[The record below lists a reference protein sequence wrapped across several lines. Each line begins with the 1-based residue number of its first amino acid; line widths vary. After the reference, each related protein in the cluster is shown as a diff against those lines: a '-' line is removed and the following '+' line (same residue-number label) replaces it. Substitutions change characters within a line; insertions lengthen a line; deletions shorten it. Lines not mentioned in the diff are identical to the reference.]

1 MRRPNARESEL
12 SFDGTFV
19 GSDWVQWSIRLIRSI
34 ATTVLDCAGRYRISM
49 CASTMRNLWSS
60 VGRRAQV
67 RRSTTATLWLRVD
80 HVRLIVSHCVLCI
93 DLVAGSTISRC
104 DTFHSRMNSRRSVA
118 GLQLA
123 REVSSSS
130 HTIKML
136 ELVCSCVCSWGECQ
150 LTHDEQDTLQPTTRT
165 LMSSSRVYVS

>member
-1 MRRPNARESEL
+1 LRRPNARERERAL
-12 SFDGTFV
+12 VRWHIRWIGLGTMV
-19 GSDWVQWSIRLIRSI
+19 HSIDSI
-34 ATTVLDCAGRYRISM
+34 HRDNAAGRYRISM

-67 RRSTTATLWLRVD
+67 RRSTTATPWLRVD

-136 ELVCSCVCSWGECQ
+136 EFVCSCVCSWGNAYS
-150 LTHDEQDTLQPTTRT
+150 LMPNRT
-165 LMSSSRVYVS
+165 LCNQLHAH